1 MKIRKKLL
9 EEDIESLEQIKKR
22 FEKIGLLNKEIYL
35 SDLNE
40 AVSHLDLDDDDNEE
54 LLDYFKN
61 LGIELVGEESN
72 IDDLDLDDIDE
83 NEIAKGPSLL
93 MNDLDD
99 DVDDELEE
107 EKEALEFLSGMLDPS
122 ASRAPQITKVN
133 DSVKMYYKEIGK
145 VPLLNRQ
152 EEIELAER
160 VAQGDLE
167 AKQLLISAN
176 LRLVVSVAKHFVAKN
191 MNILDLIQE
200 GNIGLHKASEKFD
213 PSRGFKFST
222 YATWWI
228 RQAITRAIADQAKTI
243 RVPVHMGETINKM
256 SRVQRQLLQ
265 ELGREPLVEEIA
277 EKMGNNMTAA
287 KVREIQRIAMMEPIS
302 FEAPIGEDEDSHYG
316 DFIEATDQVSPSEFA
331 TNELLKDALYK
342 VMMDL
347 TEREERVLRLRYG
360 LDDGRPRTLEEVGK
374 EFGVTRERIR
384 QIEAKALRKLRHPS
398 RLKQFSDFRG
408 EF

>member
-145 VPLLNRQ
+145 VPLLTRQ